1 MLLSMTGYGK
11 ACKNTVNKKITFE
24 LKSLNSKQIDLLLKI
39 PNAYKEKE
47 LEIRKT
53 LFDNILRGKVEA
65 TLSIDDNS
73 VKGRTVIDADV
84 VESYFLKLKQIA
96 EDKHIPQPTD
106 WFQTLFAIPDVL
118 NSETLTVDDTEWNS
132 VQNIINEAIIEFD
145 KFRRQE
151 GDMLENYLTIRINNI
166 YALLQQIEP
175 YENERI
181 EKIRQQISD
190 DFAVIKDRIDFDENR
205 FAQEMIFYIEKLDIS
220 EEKTRL
226 KCHLDYFL
234 ETIKNETN
242 QGKKLGFIAQEIGR
256 EINTLGSKSNHSQ
269 MQHIV
274 VKMKDELEQIKEQ
287 ILNVL

>member
-234 ETIKNETN
+234 ETIKNEQN